1 MIELY
6 DKRGKNLMSEK
17 KSTSGILE
25 QALRIEKTKMKDS
38 SHFVLCN
45 RDKIRYIIAPSGKK
59 RLSQNISTYSGKLG
73 LLMKYLNCI
82 PFWLLEKAGM
92 GYFAKVQLHPE
103 IEEAF
108 EQTGKSVWN
117 MIVGTYDEKQKL
129 VMQCFGNDIEDAVF
143 IKIGNSATVKE
154 MTVEMDFLGKRG
166 AYRTFEIPEL
176 VSAIKADDDNPFNL
190 QLTREFKGEKVEP
203 VLTED
208 IVEIYKE
215 ISAIKF
221 GEQPAG
227 YEFSHGD
234 FAPWNIKKTGNSYT
248 VFDWE
253 QCSYRMAGY
262 DIMHYVTVMGI
273 ALNNL
278 SFENA
283 YESGIKEIRKY
294 IPEFEMD
301 KEAFLNEFRRL
312 ITQLA

>member
-1 MIELY
+1 M
-6 DKRGKNLMSEK
+6 MSDM
-17 KSTSGILE
+17 KSTSGILK
-25 QALRIEKTKMKDS
+25 QALKIEKTEKKDS

-45 RDKIRYIIAPSGKK
+45 GDKIRYIIAPSGKK

-103 IEEAF
+103 IEKAF
-108 EQTGKSVWN
+108 EQTGKSSWN

-129 VMQCFGNDIEDAVF
+129 VMQCFGNDTDDAVF
-143 IKIGNSATVKE
+143 VKIGNSATEKE
-154 MTVEMDFLGKRG
+154 MSAEMDFLSKRG

-176 VSAIKADDDNPFNL
+176 ITAIKADNGNPFNL

-221 GEQPAG
+221 GEHLSG
-227 YEFSHGD
+227 CEFSHGD
-234 FAPWNIKKTGNSYT
+234 FAPWNIKKTENRYT

-253 QCSYRMAGY
+253 QCGYRMAGY
-262 DIMHYVTVMGI
+262 DIMHYVTVIGV

-278 SFENA
+278 SFEDA

-294 IPEFEMD
+294 IPEFEID
-301 KEAFLNEFRRL
+301 KEAFLSEFRRL

>member
-1 MIELY
+1 
-6 DKRGKNLMSEK
+6 MSEERK
-17 KSTSGILE
+17 TSGILE
-25 QALRIEKTKMKDS
+25 QALKIEKTKKKNA

-45 RDKIRYIIAPSGKK
+45 GDKIRYIIAPAGKK

-73 LLMKYLNCI
+73 LLMKYLNYI
-82 PFWLLEKAGM
+82 PFWMLEKAQL
-92 GYFAKVQLHPE
+92 GYFAKIELHSE
-103 IEEAF
+103 IEKAF
-108 EQTGKSVWN
+108 KQTSKSVWN

-129 VMQCFGNDIEDAVF
+129 VMQCFGNDTEDAIF

-154 MTVEMDFLGKRG
+154 MIAEMDFLGKRG

-176 VSAIKADDDNPFNL
+176 VSAIKAGGGNPFNL

-234 FAPWNIKKTGNSYT
+234 FAPWNIKKTGNRYT

-253 QCSYRMAGY
+253 QCGYRMAGY
-262 DIMHYVTVMGI
+262 DIMHYVTVIGV

-278 SFENA
+278 SFEDA

-294 IPEFEMD
+294 IPEFEID